1 MVGLFVF
8 RVETGKILF
17 DAAAFG
23 AVADLADLFGGE
35 FFVFAAF
42 VAAGHDAAE
51 GFDFGDDGCEVEFAD
66 LGFDLVGVFI
76 GDGSFAEVG
85 FCVEPTDV
93 DVAGVMGDEVAA
105 LICSAVLFFEGGAG
119 DVSSGAVRGE
129 GEEFLLI
136 ISEDE
141 EDGLGHVEGDEAD
154 EWSALVILP
163 GGGGTFAVVEE
174 VAPFPDE
181 VVFIAEGLDGFGSD
195 AFEEALVNAFVI
207 GAGPAGDV
215 LEGVPVG
222 EPFG

>member
-1 MVGLFVF
+1 MVGSFVF
-8 RVETGKILF
+8 RVETGEVLV

-23 AVADLADLFGGE
+23 AVADLADLFGSE
-35 FFVFAAF
+35 FFFVPAF
-42 VAAGHDAAE
+42 VATSHDAAE

-66 LGFDLVGVFI
+66 LGFDLVGVFV
-76 GDGSFAEVG
+76 GDGGFAEVG
-85 FCVEPTDV
+85 FSVEPTEI

-105 LICSAVLFFEGGAG
+105 LVGAAVLFFEGGAG
-119 DVSSGAVRGE
+119 EVSSGAVRGE
-129 GEEFLLI
+129 GEKFLLI
-136 ISEDE
+136 ISKDE

-181 VVFIAEGLDGFGSD
+181 VVLVAEGFDGFGTD
-195 AFEEALVNAFVI
+195 AFEEALVDAFVV
-207 GAGPAGDV
+207 GTGPAGDV